1 MGQLFDEL
9 SFILQRLTISGV
21 VDLLL
26 VTIIFFAILSFLR
39 NTRAMVL
46 LRGIFLLYVLIALLI
61 AIFDLPAFSFLV
73 RNSIPAILVAIP
85 VIFAPEIRRVLERLG
100 RASQFL
106 RATTRAQKEETDVI
120 AAVTNAANRLSDRRH
135 GALIILQ
142 RFDSLEE
149 FVETGVRLDADV
161 TTELIL
167 QVFYPNTP
175 LHDGAIIVADAKVIG
190 AACVMPLSATG
201 VLSKSADRQMGLR
214 HRAALGTSEISDAV
228 AIVVSEETGAI
239 SVAFGGRII
248 QRLGRDRLEGVLRAF
263 YKPVQGEAGVEN
275 FLARY
280 LPFLF
285 PEQKD
290 ATEV

>member
-26 VTIIFFAILSFLR
+26 VALIFFAVLSFLR

-61 AIFDLPAFSFLV
+61 AIFDLPAFSWLV
-73 RNSIPAILVAIP
+73 RNSVPAILVAIP
-85 VIFAPEIRRVLERLG
+85 VIFAPEIRRALERLG

-106 RATTRAQKEETDVI
+106 RSSNAQKEETDVI
-120 AAVTNAANRLSDRRH
+120 AAVTQAANRLSERRH

-161 TTELIL
+161 TPELLL
-167 QVFYPNTP
+167 QIFYPNTP
-175 LHDGAIIVADAKVIG
+175 LHDGAVIIADAKVIG

-201 VLSKSADRQMGLR
+201 VLSKPTDRQMGLR

-228 AIVVSEETGAI
+228 AVVVSEETGAI

-248 QRLGRDRLEGVLRAF
+248 QRLGRERLEGVLRAF
-263 YKPVQGEAGVEN
+263 YKPVQGEAGIEQ

-280 LPFLF
+280 LPFLV

>member
-9 SFILQRLTISGV
+9 AFILQRLTISGI

-26 VTIIFFAILSFLR
+26 VTLIFFAVLSFLR

-46 LRGIFLLYVLIALLI
+46 LRGLFLLYVLIALLI
-61 AIFDLPAFSFLV
+61 AIFDLPAFSWLV
-73 RNSIPAILVAIP
+73 RNSVPAILVAIP
-85 VIFAPEIRRVLERLG
+85 VIFAPEIRRALERLG

-106 RATTRAQKEETDVI
+106 RATKAQKEETDVI
-120 AAVTNAANRLSDRRH
+120 AAVTHAATRLSERRH

-161 TTELIL
+161 TAELLL
-167 QVFYPNTP
+167 QIFYPNTP
-175 LHDGAIIVADAKVIG
+175 LHDGAVIVADAKVIG
-190 AACVMPLSATG
+190 AACVMPLSSTG
-201 VLSKSADRQMGLR
+201 VLSKLNERQMGLR
-214 HRAALGTSEISDAV
+214 HRAALGTSEVSDAV
-228 AIVVSEETGAI
+228 ALVVSEETGAI

-248 QRLGRDRLEGVLRAF
+248 QRLGRERLEGVLRAF
-263 YKPVQGEAGVEN
+263 YKPVQSEAGIEY
-275 FLARY
+275 FLTRY
-280 LPFLF
+280 LPFLV

-290 ATEV
+290 ATEL